1 MVDFENMRM
10 EMEVESQ
17 IHNIIMHRMTLHIA
31 SVVVFSWLTWACVTP
46 FEVNPFGWLREHEQG
61 DEEEKVRAFM
71 HWIKGWQMRCCG
83 KLILLVIVQDH
94 GQQCVINGGERT

>member
-31 SVVVFSWLTWACVTP
+31 SVVVFS
-46 FEVNPFGWLREHEQG
+46 
-61 DEEEKVRAFM
+61 
-71 HWIKGWQMRCCG
+71 
-83 KLILLVIVQDH
+83 
-94 GQQCVINGGERT
+94 